1 MSETAHGKYG
11 TDNYAVIPLLS
22 ATQVGL
28 EMTLTIIRDVAA
40 GLAVKVEHLPP
51 AAFVEAAEVARA
63 YDIPLVKRAIPKITV
78 KVFASDPYGLLAIM
92 VACADASVAGRKRA
106 ALASG
111 YAFNMPAWARET
123 LAAHAPA
130 TLVDLMEMQ
139 LRHHAARETITA
151 EIDDTISKVWY
162 SSCSRKKCREDIRE
176 LVKTELR
183 RLEVAVKAVPIDL
196 EFGKDGGHVVA
207 YRVCYGCSGM
217 LERAVKPLIQRFD
230 AIRGFM
236 P

>member
-11 TDNYAVIPLLS
+11 TDNYAVIPLPS

-51 AAFVEAAEVARA
+51 AAYIDAAEVARA
-63 YDIPLVKRAIPKITV
+63 YDIPLVKRAISKMAV

-92 VACADASVAGRKRA
+92 VACDDASVEGRKRT

-111 YAFNMPAWARET
+111 YAFNMSVWARET

-130 TLVDLMEMQ
+130 TLLELMEMQ

-162 SSCSRKKCREDIRE
+162 SSCSRKKCREDIGE
-176 LVKTELR
+176 LVKTATPARSRSQSGPYRSGVWERWWAR
-183 RLEVAVKAVPIDL
+183 RSLPSLLWLFWNARK
-196 EFGKDGGHVVA
+196 
-207 YRVCYGCSGM
+207 GCEAADTT
-217 LERAVKPLIQRFD
+217 L
-230 AIRGFM
+230 
-236 P
+236 